1 MKKLFISCISLI
13 MTVQGFAT
21 IRLHE
26 ELYSNWAQSL
36 TVSKMIYEKKTEHQD
51 LKIFD
56 NPDFGRVLFLDG
68 ILQLTERDEFMYHEM
83 LSHVPLF
90 AHGNAKRVL
99 IIGGGDGGLLREVL
113 KHPEV
118 EKVTMVEID
127 ASVIEMSKEYLP
139 MLSQGAFDDPRTDLV
154 IMDAF
159 DFLKN
164 CTEKYDVIISDTTD
178 PIGPAEKLFTADF
191 YGFCKKCLA
200 TDGIFVNQNGVPTLQ
215 TDEAV
220 DSYIRRSEHFDEV
233 SYYVVP
239 VPTYIGGFMT
249 LGWATDDSLYQ
260 NISLEELNR
269 RIEKSGIDFKYYNGR
284 THQASFALPEYIL
297 KLLK

>member
-1 MKKLFISCISLI
+1 MKKLFIGCASLLL
-13 MTVQGFAT
+13 TVQGFT
-21 IRLHE
+21 TTRLHE
-26 ELYSNWAQSL
+26 ELYTDWAQSL
-36 TVSKMIYEKKTEHQD
+36 TVSEMIYEKKTDHQD

-68 ILQLTERDEFMYHEM
+68 ILQLTAYDEFMYHEM

-118 EKVTMVEID
+118 EKATMVEID
-127 ASVIEMSKEYLP
+127 ASVVDMSKEYLP
-139 MLSQGAFDDPRTDLV
+139 MLSQGAFDDPRVDLV

-159 DFLKN
+159 DFLQN
-164 CTEKYDVIISDTTD
+164 CVEKYDVIIADTTD
-178 PIGPAEKLFTADF
+178 PIGPAEKLYTTDF

-200 TDGIFVNQNGVPTLQ
+200 EDGIFVNQNGVPTLQ
-215 TDEAV
+215 VDEAV
-220 DSYIRRSEHFDEV
+220 DSYVRRSEHFDEV
-233 SYYVVP
+233 TYYVVP

-249 LGWATDDSLYQ
+249 LGWATNHSSYQ
-260 NISLEELNR
+260 NVSLEELNQ
-269 RIEKSGIDFKYYNGR
+269 RIEESKIVFKYYNGKI
-284 THQASFALPEYIL
+284 HQASFALPEYIL
-297 KLLK
+297 RLLK